1 MALLASWRFI
11 FFPSVLMFLTFPCVL
26 GSGNHGEDVKEAFF
40 YLDSTPTHSYMKMNY
55 KYPHAAFPYKTLV
68 DENQRR
74 TRRDPEFELWEAEAR
89 RTRQSNSEIPLRIRH
104 PGPNLTRMGICPVRC
119 VTHVPGS
126 YPGCLSRKSD
136 RSLIV
141 ADGDDVIG

>member
-11 FFPSVLMFLTFPCVL
+11 FFPSVLMFLTLPCVL

-74 TRRDPEFELWEAEAR
+74 TRLDPEFELWEAEAR
-89 RTRQSNSEIPLRIRH
+89 RTRQSNSEIPLRIRR
-104 PGPNLTRMGICPVRC
+104 PGSNLTRMGICLVRC
-119 VTHVPGS
+119 VIHVPGS
-126 YPGCLSRKSD
+126 YP
-136 RSLIV
+136 V
-141 ADGDDVIG
+141 ACHESQIAV